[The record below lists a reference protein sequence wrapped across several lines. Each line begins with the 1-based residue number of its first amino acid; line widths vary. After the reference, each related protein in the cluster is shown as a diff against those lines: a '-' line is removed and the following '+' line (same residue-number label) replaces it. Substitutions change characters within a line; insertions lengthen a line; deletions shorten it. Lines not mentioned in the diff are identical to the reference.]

1 MNYDQTLN
9 DRSQV
14 MVISSRFNCP
24 SLVTVFTSMI
34 FPSHVQYRDQFE
46 SIRFGEL
53 TIQVDCLC
61 LQITLE
67 NSPVGIMVKTL
78 FNVGSA
84 KSLTICTSVHLKGDV
99 FLFLV
104 FFFQNTECFQEIY

>member
-1 MNYDQTLN
+1 MTKLLTTEVKSWLFH
-9 DRSQV
+9 RVTIVQV
-14 MVISSRFNCP
+14 WS
-24 SLVTVFTSMI
+24 VFTSI

-67 NSPVGIMVKTL
+67 NSL
-78 FNVGSA
+78 
-84 KSLTICTSVHLKGDV
+84 LKR
-99 FLFLV
+99 LQLLS
-104 FFFQNTECFQEIY
+104 